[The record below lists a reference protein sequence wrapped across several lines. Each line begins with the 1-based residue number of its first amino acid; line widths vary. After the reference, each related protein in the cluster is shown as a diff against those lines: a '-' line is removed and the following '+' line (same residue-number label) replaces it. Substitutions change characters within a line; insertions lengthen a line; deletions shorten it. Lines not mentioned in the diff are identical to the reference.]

1 MNQDQIQNEIST
13 IKNLIEKT
21 RAEAA
26 DSGLMFSFIGI
37 GCIVFVVIMMVIQY
51 FQINIV
57 LPAMISLTILFGLLG
72 ILIVDRKE
80 KKEKLKSYPKTIAHI
95 IIVGCCLPGILIG
108 IIFPLTGVYP
118 FYLSPIF
125 MAVLFGIMQFSV
137 SFVYDFKYLLWAGVA
152 SWAGACIMAYFPG
165 WTTGFTMIGILVIGF
180 VIPGILLN
188 NQHKNRITNHGA

>member
-1 MNQDQIQNEIST
+1 MNPDQIQNEIST
-13 IKNLIEKT
+13 IKDLIEKT

-26 DSGLMFSFIGI
+26 DSGLMFTFLGL
-37 GCIVFVVIMMVIQY
+37 GCIAFVVIMMVIQY

-57 LPAMISLTILFGLLG
+57 LPAMIGLTVLFGLLG
-72 ILIVDRKE
+72 ILIVERRE
-80 KKEKLKSYPKTIAHI
+80 KKEKLKSYPKTIAHT

-118 FYLSPIF
+118 FNLSPIF

-152 SWAGACIMAYFPG
+152 SWAGACLMAYTSG
-165 WTTGFTMIGILVIGF
+165 WIIGLTMIAILIIGF
-180 VIPGILLN
+180 IIPGILLN
-188 NQHKNRITNHGA
+188 NQYKNRITKHGA